1 MPFARVNDIN
11 MHYQMLNSEAEAD
24 TMVLIHGL
32 GLNLE
37 LWEAVIPFFVQH
49 FRLLLFDVRGH
60 GKTERG
66 TSSLSWD
73 LFVEDIHQLMQ
84 QLYLDSVHLVGHGFG
99 GNLALKYSLLYK
111 ENVRTISLIAAPAF
125 YPQKSVDALIESRK
139 QLSRSGSMLP
149 LAQSM
154 AKGITL
160 EPSDSYFFQKIV
172 AAYNIVSPEFYFQVF
187 DLYLA
192 SPPNTDFQSIIHPT
206 LSILGS
212 FDPIYLTSYTVSSK
226 LVVQTRLLVMPNA
239 SNAVFIDQPQLTV
252 NWIHDF
258 ITNPL
263 IDNDNGSFETNTT
276 ENIMKYFHDVY
287 EEGINKINSLEV
299 MQIDFLSAFRVSING
314 EERLEGWNQRYA
326 KSLLL
331 FLTFN
336 QSSTREQICDALFPI
351 IPLRQAL
358 KNLKVYL
365 NYLKN
370 LIENPESKQ
379 SVLMTDKEHV
389 ALRGSV
395 RSDVLELKNDLRKAH
410 IEQDVSLKLK
420 LSKDIFSSL
429 PDTIMPGIYDDWI
442 IEYRT
447 TLENQIVELATEASA
462 IEKEAGNI
470 HNSIQ
475 FLNTALKYH
484 PDDEFLYDQSIEL
497 YKQLKQE
504 VREQR
509 KRNSKR

>member
-11 MHYQMLNSEAEAD
+11 MHYLIHNPEAEAD
-24 TMVLIHGL
+24 TIVLIHGL

-49 FRLLLFDVRGH
+49 YRLLLFDVRGH
-60 GKTERG
+60 GETERG
-66 TSSLSWD
+66 TSPLSWD
-73 LFVEDIHQLMQ
+73 LFVEDIHQLLQ
-84 QLYLDSVHLVGHGFG
+84 QLHLESAHFVGHGFG
-99 GNLALKYSLLYK
+99 GNLALKYSLVHKKKIKTL
-111 ENVRTISLIAAPAF
+111 SLLAAPAF

-154 AKGITL
+154 AKRITL
-160 EPSDSYFFQKIV
+160 EPSDSYFFRKIV

-226 LVVQTRLLVMPNA
+226 LVVKTRLLVMPNA

-252 NWIHDF
+252 KWIHDF
-258 ITNPL
+258 ISNPL
-263 IDNDNGSFETNTT
+263 LDNDNGSFETNTT
-276 ENIMKYFHDVY
+276 ETIMRYFHEVY
-287 EEGINKINSLEV
+287 EEGINKIDSLDV
-299 MQIDFLSAFRVSING
+299 MQIDFLSSFRVSING
-314 EERLEGWNQRYA
+314 EECLDGWNKRYA

-336 QSSTREQICDALFPI
+336 QSTTREQICDALFPH
-351 IPLRQAL
+351 IPLRQAM

-365 NYLKN
+365 NYLKK
-370 LIENPESKQ
+370 LIENPASNQ
-379 SVLMTDKEHV
+379 SILMTDKEHV

-410 IEQDVSLKLK
+410 IEQDTSLKLK
-420 LSKDIFSSL
+420 MSKEIFSSL
-429 PDTIMPGIYDDWI
+429 PDNLLSGIYDDWI

-447 TLENQIVELATEASA
+447 TLENQIVELAKEASI
-462 IEKEAGNI
+462 IEKETGNI

-497 YKQLKQE
+497 YEQLKQE
-504 VREQR
+504 VRDQR
-509 KRNSKR
+509 KRNSKH